1 MSRESIKQE
10 FVNRAIDQ
18 LKEHLVSILVDKG
31 TKTFASRHEVMGL
44 LLEEFN
50 ELERANHKDDNK
62 EFKYELLDLAA
73 TSIFAIAC
81 VDQDTMDW

>member
-1 MSRESIKQE
+1 MA
-10 FVNRAIDQ
+10 RAEINKENIGGAIIQ
-18 LKEHLVSILVDKG
+18 LNEHLSKILVKKG

-50 ELERANHKDDNK
+50 ELERANHKDDND

-73 TSIFAIAC
+73 TAIFAIAC

>member
-1 MSRESIKQE
+1 MARKSIEQVY
-10 FVNRAIDQ
+10 VNKAIAQ
-18 LKEHLVSILVDKG
+18 LKEHLIKILDRKG

-50 ELERANHKDDNK
+50 ELERANHKDDDV

-73 TSIFAIAC
+73 TAIFAIAC
-81 VDQDTMDW
+81 VEQETMDW

>member
-1 MSRESIKQE
+1 MPRESIDQDN
-10 FVNRAIDQ
+10 VSNAINQ
-18 LKEHLVSILVDKG
+18 LNEHLIKILSKKG

-50 ELERANHKDDNK
+50 ELERANHKDDND

-73 TSIFAIAC
+73 TAIFAIAC

>member
-1 MSRESIKQE
+1 MPRKSIDQNN
-10 FVNRAIDQ
+10 VSNAINQ
-18 LKEHLVSILVDKG
+18 LKEHLIKILSRKG

-50 ELERANHKDDNK
+50 ELERANHKDDND

-73 TSIFAIAC
+73 TAIFAIAC